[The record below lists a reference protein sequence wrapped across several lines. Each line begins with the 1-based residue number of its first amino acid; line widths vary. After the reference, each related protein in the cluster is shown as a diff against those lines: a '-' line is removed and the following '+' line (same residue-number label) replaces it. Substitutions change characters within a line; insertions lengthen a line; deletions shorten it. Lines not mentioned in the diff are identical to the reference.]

1 MKHFL
6 ILLLVISLL
15 LCSCGTRI
23 PAESIPDSSHI
34 RETVPE
40 ESSSTIPV
48 TQPVPPQIP
57 ADLLHLVDYS
67 LILAALEEMGC
78 KNTVWDVVDVEFD
91 GYPELIAETFSS
103 TSGFPSQILV
113 DGGTGSTE
121 SFTATGAAQSARFC
135 IDEQGRFGLLSGYYS
150 AVGNQEFFY
159 LWSGQH
165 WTQVPVATDPYGNPL
180 PEEHFYQ
187 PVSLRCPDLRVQT
200 SPADA
205 AATAAYLD
213 AAFLSRGMQP
223 EYVTLDF
230 DGDGTDE
237 HLFLITGA
245 TNLFF
250 RQVAGTSFWGD
261 ELHLEYRDSQVS
273 AVVVSTLAGRT
284 WVRTT
289 RLGDEATV
297 ELTVSGEG
305 IAIDERSYVYQSD
318 GIPFVPSP

>member
-1 MKHFL
+1 
-6 ILLLVISLL
+6 
-15 LCSCGTRI
+15 
-23 PAESIPDSSHI
+23 
-34 RETVPE
+34 
-40 ESSSTIPV
+40 
-48 TQPVPPQIP
+48 
-57 ADLLHLVDYS
+57 
-67 LILAALEEMGC
+67 
-78 KNTVWDVVDVEFD
+78 
-91 GYPELIAETFSS
+91 
-103 TSGFPSQILV
+103 
-113 DGGTGSTE
+113 
-121 SFTATGAAQSARFC
+121 
-135 IDEQGRFGLLSGYYS
+135 
-150 AVGNQEFFY
+150 VGNQEFFY
-159 LWSGQH
+159 LSSGQH
-165 WTQVPVATDPYGNPL
+165 WSQVPVATDPYGNPL
-180 PEEHFYQ
+180 PEEHFYH
-187 PVSLRCPDLRVQT
+187 PASLRCPDLRIQT